1 MSSLTDQRIL
11 VTGGAGFIG
20 SHLVDALHAD
30 NDVRVLDDL
39 STGDPSTVPDDVTL
53 IEGDICDET
62 TVREAAAGVDVV
74 FHEAA
79 QVSVTQSVEDPIGT
93 EAVNVDGTLQVL
105 EAARNEGARVVLA
118 SSAAIYGDPER
129 IPVEE
134 DDAKTPRSPYGI
146 HKLSIDHY
154 ARAYHDLYGLETVAL
169 RYFNAYGPGQQGGD
183 YSGVIDVFR
192 GQATNDEPLTVEGDG
207 TQTRDFVHVD
217 DVVQAN
223 LAAATTDYVGTAF
236 NVGSGE
242 ETSILELAEAVR
254 EAANADAPIEH
265 VDPREGDIQRSCA
278 DISRAR
284 TYLEYAPTIDLQ
296 TGLRDLLDTA

>member
-1 MSSLTDQRIL
+1 MTQLSDQRVL

-20 SHLVDALHAD
+20 SHLVDALRAD
-30 NDVRVLDDL
+30 NDVRVLDNL
-39 STGDPSTVPDDVTL
+39 STGDPSIVPDDVTL

-62 TVREAAAGVDVV
+62 TVREATAGVDVV

-79 QVSVTQSVEDPIGT
+79 KASVTQSVEDPIGT
-93 EAVNVDGTLQVL
+93 EAVNVDGTLEVL
-105 EAARNEGARVVLA
+105 EAAREEDARVVLA
-118 SSAAIYGDPER
+118 SSTAIYGDPER

-134 DDAKTPRSPYGI
+134 DDAKTPNSPYGI

-154 ARAYHDLYGLETVAL
+154 ARTYHDLYGLKTVAL
-169 RYFNAYGPGQQGGD
+169 RYFNVYGPGQQGGD
-183 YSGVIDVFR
+183 YSGVINVFR
-192 GQATNDEPLTVEGDG
+192 RQATNDEPLTVEGDG
-207 TQTRDFVHVD
+207 TQTRDFIHVD

-223 LAAATTDYVGTAF
+223 LAAATTDYVGAGF

-254 EAANADAPIEH
+254 EAANADVPIEH

-284 TYLEYAPTIDLQ
+284 EVLGFEPTVDLE
-296 TGLRDLLDTA
+296 TGLRDLLLA